1 TLRNAINLNR
11 INLIGVYGQPSD
23 RRALVR
29 LSNGRYRKVKVG
41 DRIDGGRVLAIG
53 DGPET
58 DIAGAARAGVDAMLI
73 AGGILE
79 AEMRDDGFSPETVVA
94 ILAEYG
100 VEARWIAPQLVWS

>member
-53 DGPET
+53 DASLRYQKNGRNLTLDMPK
-58 DIAGAARAGVDAMLI
+58 G
-73 AGGILE
+73 
-79 AEMRDDGFSPETVVA
+79 
-94 ILAEYG
+94 
-100 VEARWIAPQLVWS
+100 